1 MAVSSRGVVGGA
13 KRMRQRPRWKEI
25 RAERIARQKEERAE
39 RQAAA
44 AEAAEE
50 EEEEERAERQA
61 AAAEAAEEEE
71 EEERPARS
79 AKRRGK
85 KTLRRATFK
94 RPSFA
99 LPAMNANRW
108 TAAIIWL
115 VGAFLTR
122 SFLVQIGVPEQ
133 MASPIGILLQW
144 LLTKAESPLW
154 QGSSRPPIAIIATI
168 IDAGMNAGGTWVYT
182 KNIGATDFWAM
193 IQYAAEDPTLIP
205 SPATQIAI
213 AVAVGLLT
221 AAAAEYYW
229 NLE

>member
-50 EEEEERAERQA
+50 EEEEE
-61 AAAEAAEEEE
+61 
-71 EEERPARS
+71 EERPVRS

-182 KNIGATDFWAM
+182 KNIGSTDFWAM